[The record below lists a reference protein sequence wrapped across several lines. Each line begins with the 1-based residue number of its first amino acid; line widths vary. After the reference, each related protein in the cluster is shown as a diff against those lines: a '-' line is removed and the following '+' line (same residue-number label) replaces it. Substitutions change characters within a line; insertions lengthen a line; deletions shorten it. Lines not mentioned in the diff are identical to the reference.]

1 MVTKQDIQ
9 NLLIQFGIKSTDTVL
24 VHSSMRSTGGVEGG
38 CDTVIDAF
46 CEYLSDGLFL
56 VPSHTWDR
64 VNADHPFDVR
74 NTMPCTGALCTV
86 AVGRPEGVR
95 SLHPTH
101 SVVAFGKRAAEFT
114 DGELRAT
121 SPGFIGGCW
130 NRLYE
135 EYAKILLLGV
145 GLNRNTFI
153 HAVDEMMDLP
163 DRLMPPAP
171 IKVIDGEGVE
181 HILPEYRRH
190 AKSRHEYFVNYKKAL
205 EDLGAIT
212 YGQLGDALVYCC
224 DAKLCADIIMH
235 IWKKTDHDLNEK
247 FEEIPE
253 EYYSDFRS
261 TDCV

>member
-1 MVTKQDIQ
+1 MVTKQDICE
-9 NLLIQFGIKSTDTVL
+9 LLKTFGIKNTDTVL

-38 CDTVIDAF
+38 CDAVIDAF
-46 CEYLSDGLFL
+46 TEYLSEGLFL

-64 VNADHPFDVR
+64 VGKDKPFDVR
-74 NTMPCTGALCTV
+74 NTMPCTGTLCTV
-86 AVGRPEGVR
+86 AVNRPDGIR

-114 DGELRAT
+114 SGELNAT

-135 EYAKILLLGV
+135 ENAKILLLGV
-145 GLNRNTFI
+145 THNRNTYI

-163 DRLMPPAP
+163 DRLADP
-171 IKVIDGEGVE
+171 ISLTVIDGEGNE

-190 AKSRHEYFVNYKKAL
+190 KASRHEYFVNYKKPL
-205 EDLGAIT
+205 EELGAVT

-224 DAKLCADIIMH
+224 DARLCADIIMY
-235 IWKKTDHDLNEK
+235 IWKKTDHDLNTE

-253 EYYSDFRS
+253 EYYRDFRR
-261 TDCV
+261 T

>member
-1 MVTKQDIQ
+1 MVTKQDIKA
-9 NLLIQFGIKSTDTVL
+9 LLTNFGIRSTDTVL
-24 VHSSMRSTGGVEGG
+24 IHSSMRSTGGVEGG
-38 CDTVIDAF
+38 CDAVIDAF

-64 VNADHPFDVR
+64 VGKDKPFDVR

-86 AVGRPEGVR
+86 AVNRPEGVR

-135 EYAKILLLGV
+135 EKAKILLLGV
-145 GLNRNTFI
+145 GHNRNTYI

-163 DRLMPPAP
+163 DRLCDP
-171 IKVIDGEGVE
+171 ITLKVIDGEGKE
-181 HILPEYRRH
+181 HILEGYRRH
-190 AKSRHEYFVNYKKAL
+190 AASRHEYFVNYKKAL
-205 EDLGAIT
+205 EELGAVT
-212 YGQLGDALVYCC
+212 YGKLGDALVYCC

-235 IWKKTDHDLNEK
+235 IWKKTDHDLNTE
-247 FEEIPE
+247 FEEIPK
-253 EYYSDFRS
+253 EYYSDFRPE
-261 TDCV
+261 